1 MPFSSPASPDQLYAT
16 AADGGLRRRPGW
28 RREQIVW
35 VFQVLFWLAVGA
47 TLSGFSVALR
57 PGEPLPWGAIGLR
70 VVTGFAVS
78 SLIDMLFRLPAL
90 RALPRAQ
97 RWPLLVIVAVLGMA
111 MTLVTSLLL
120 LREDGICDRQRAR
133 VAARSGQ
140 AMASPV
146 ELASA
151 GATRAESAAS
161 NAPTA
166 MVLAA
171 ASLLGPAKAMKSWTN
186 ALGSDKTGAARWV
199 MRPAW

>member
-1 MPFSSPASPDQLYAT
+1 MRARGLHWAFSSITGRKESIRTSIWAPWSIAPVAVVHGR
-16 AADGGLRRRPGW
+16 ADGGRRGQDHR
-28 RREQIVW
+28 
-35 VFQVLFWLAVGA
+35 ADA
-47 TLSGFSVALR
+47 HAADYGFSFR
-57 PGEPLPWGAIGLR
+57 D
-70 VVTGFAVS
+70 VS
-78 SLIDMLFRLPAL
+78 SLRKPVDS
-90 RALPRAQ
+90 
-97 RWPLLVIVAVLGMA
+97 
-111 MTLVTSLLL
+111 TLLL